1 VTSPPPGGDR
11 RPCDQPHVGRADR
24 SAHIAHQNGPDADPS
39 AHIAH
44 ENGPDADPSAH
55 IADLIGPDADR
66 RGVLVSDLISNIPA
80 PTAPAE
86 HTADHGRPARW
97 IRTATLALAVT
108 LWTRAAGVATRIGR
122 RLRDDR
128 GQATTEYA
136 LVLLA
141 AALVALLVVAWAT
154 AGGGAAR
161 ISRLFNRVIDAV
173 IDRV

>member
-1 VTSPPPGGDR
+1 MSRPEQISTASQAATMPTTPIPPL
-11 RPCDQPHVGRADR
+11 
-24 SAHIAHQNGPDADPS
+24 IA
-39 AHIAH
+39 I
-44 ENGPDADPSAH
+44 
-55 IADLIGPDADR
+55 
-66 RGVLVSDLISNIPA
+66 V
-80 PTAPAE
+80 
-86 HTADHGRPARW
+86 
-97 IRTATLALAVT
+97 LALASFAER
-108 LWTRAAGVATRIGR
+108 LLTRLTSIAVRVAR

-141 AALVALLVVAWAT
+141 AALVALLVIAWAT